1 MKETPLAFSVVLHR
15 DLGLALTQLRLLFRP
30 YHAFCLYVDGN
41 TSKDF
46 KEAMHGL
53 VDCYK
58 YETNKLYTSGKN
70 MHEQSI
76 HFIQHTVLLC
86 KKVLSARTTSFLLE
100 SIA

>member
-53 VDCYK
+53 VDCYQ
-58 YETNKLYTSGKN
+58 YETNKLYTSGMNQCMNKI
-70 MHEQSI
+70 SI
-76 HFIQHTVLLC
+76 SFSIKFC
-86 KKVLSARTTSFLLE
+86 YARKY
-100 SIA
+100 

>member
-58 YETNKLYTSGKN
+58 YETNKLYTSGKKICMN
-70 MHEQSI
+70 KVSI
-76 HFIQHTVLLC
+76 SFSI
-86 KKVLSARTTSFLLE
+86 KFYYARKY
-100 SIA
+100 